1 MVWRY
6 LKFILM
12 APGIIIHELAH
23 AFFCVLFRVKIYKIN
38 LLRYDAV
45 AGYVIHAEPNRFLPA
60 FFISFGPLIINS
72 LLAIWLFAKVELVY
86 TWPIALYLWLG
97 IAFGLQAI
105 PSTGDAKA
113 LFNNANHNFLRNPL
127 VIIFY
132 PLVLILYFL
141 NFLKYIFID
150 FIFVILLFYIAQA
163 YAKDWLG
170 Y

>member
-1 MVWRY
+1 MFWRY
-6 LKFILM
+6 LKFLLM
-12 APGIIIHELAH
+12 APGIIVHELAH
-23 AFFCVLFRVKIYKIN
+23 AFFCVLFGVKIYRIN
-38 LLRYDAV
+38 LLRYNEV
-45 AGYVIHAEPNRFLPA
+45 AGYVIHAEPRRFLPA

-72 LLAIWLFAKVELVY
+72 LLAVFLFAKVELIFS
-86 TWPIALYLWLG
+86 WSIALYFWLG

-113 LFNNANHNFLRNPL
+113 LFNNANHNFWRNPL

-141 NFLKYIFID
+141 NFLKYIYID
-150 FIFVILLFYIAQA
+150 FIFVIFLFYIAQF
-163 YAKDWLG
+163 YAKAWLG